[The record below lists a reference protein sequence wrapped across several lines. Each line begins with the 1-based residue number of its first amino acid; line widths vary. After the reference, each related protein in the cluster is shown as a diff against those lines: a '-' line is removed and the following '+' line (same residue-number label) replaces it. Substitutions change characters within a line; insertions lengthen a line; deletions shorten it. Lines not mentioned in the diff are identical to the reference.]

1 MSIIYEALK
10 TRVVKVIQLEKC
22 IPNDA
27 VNKCAYSKRNAVSL
41 FLSFFLSFF
50 KFHIIC
56 KRIPFNYYFGK
67 EVRRSDFFFP
77 YREDNI

>member
-41 FLSFFLSFF
+41 FLSFLPFF

-67 EVRRSDFFFP
+67 ELHRSDFFFFS